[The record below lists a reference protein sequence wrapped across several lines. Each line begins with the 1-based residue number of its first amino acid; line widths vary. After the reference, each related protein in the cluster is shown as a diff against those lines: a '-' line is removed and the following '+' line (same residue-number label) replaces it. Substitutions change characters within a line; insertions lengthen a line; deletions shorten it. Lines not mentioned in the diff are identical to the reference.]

1 MTNNRIITLE
11 NKNISVLTDTFFGGK
26 IIELTNKKT
35 NYNWVWFLKDKY
47 QNFNPSQFS
56 DYDSQWI
63 GGYEELFPNDKI
75 ESVNGELAPDHG
87 ELWSSKW
94 NLLDVG
100 DDFLEL
106 SCKGYFSKSVI
117 NKKFILQENG
127 IKVFY
132 EIENLKLDKF
142 LFKLHLAMPINKTS
156 IDFKFSSFKKV
167 DKEFGNIIS
176 HNDLSSFLND
186 VNENESKNDF
196 AYFYGNDGLVNITN
210 RDNKVRIKYDQKSLP
225 YLWIFQTRGG
235 WNNLNV
241 NVIEPCSAG
250 LKDIE
255 EAYDNNLLYI
265 PENNIFRTWY
275 EIEVYEN

>member
-11 NKNISVLTDTFFGGK
+11 NKDISVLIDTFFGGK
-26 IIELTNKKT
+26 VIELTNKKT
-35 NYNWVWFLKDKY
+35 NYNWVWFLKNKY
-47 QNFNPSQFS
+47 QDFNPSQFS

-117 NKKFILQENG
+117 NKKFVLQENS
-127 IKVFY
+127 IKVYY

-241 NVIEPCSAG
+241 NVIEPCTAG

-255 EAYDNNLLYI
+255 EAYDNSLLYI

>member
-11 NKNISVLTDTFFGGK
+11 NKDISVLIDTFFGGK
-26 IIELTNKKT
+26 VIELTNKKT
-35 NYNWVWFLKDKY
+35 NYNWVWFLKNKY
-47 QNFNPSQFS
+47 QDFNPSQFS

-117 NKKFILQENG
+117 NKKFVLQENS
-127 IKVFY
+127 IKVYY

-241 NVIEPCSAG
+241 NVIEPCTAG

>member
-1 MTNNRIITLE
+1 M
-11 NKNISVLTDTFFGGK
+11 
-26 IIELTNKKT
+26 
-35 NYNWVWFLKDKY
+35 
-47 QNFNPSQFS
+47 
-56 DYDSQWI
+56 
-63 GGYEELFPNDKI
+63 
-75 ESVNGELAPDHG
+75 APDHG

-117 NKKFILQENG
+117 NKKFILQENS